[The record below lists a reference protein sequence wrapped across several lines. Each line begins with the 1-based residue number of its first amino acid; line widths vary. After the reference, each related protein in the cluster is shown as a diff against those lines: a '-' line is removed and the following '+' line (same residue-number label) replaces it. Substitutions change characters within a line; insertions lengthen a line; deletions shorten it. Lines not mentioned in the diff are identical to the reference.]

1 MITIL
6 ILATL
11 AGITGAGVALTYDP
25 IHAYEEESES
35 EL

>member
-1 MITIL
+1 ML
-6 ILATL
+6 ILLMATI
-11 AGITGAGVALTYDP
+11 AGITGASVALTYDP